1 VQQLTGHTD
10 WVMAVAYSPDG
21 TRIVSGS
28 DDQTVRV
35 WDAQTGTEVQQL
47 TGHTGPVSAVAYSP
61 DGTRIVSGSSDQ
73 TVRQWY
79 IDVEYLLDLADS
91 LIQRDPPIFVGQER
105 ALFGF
110 DVWPARA
117 H

>member
-1 VQQLTGHTD
+1 MRVWDAATGEEVHTLAGHTD
-10 WVMAVAYSPDG
+10 AVTSVAYNPDG

-28 DDQTVRV
+28 T
-35 WDAQTGTEVQQL
+35 
-47 TGHTGPVSAVAYSP
+47 
-61 DGTRIVSGSSDQ
+61 DQ

-79 IDVEYLLDLADS
+79 VDVDYLLKLADS

-110 DVWPARA
+110 DDWPARE